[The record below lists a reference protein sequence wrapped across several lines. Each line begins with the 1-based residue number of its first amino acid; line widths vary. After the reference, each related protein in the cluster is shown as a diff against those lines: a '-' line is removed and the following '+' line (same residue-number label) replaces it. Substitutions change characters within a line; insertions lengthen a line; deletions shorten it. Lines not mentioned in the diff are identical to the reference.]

1 MKNIIFKS
9 NRIRVRKLNHSD
21 IPIVTKWWNDGLLMK
36 DMGFINGMGVTESSL
51 ISRFNKQLNDKDSIL
66 ESRMFIITDIKT
78 GKEIGELQYG
88 ELDLK
93 DKKCRIA
100 IKISE
105 IDFQGKGLGE
115 EALLLFIDYLTSEFG
130 LSEIEIDT
138 IHDNIRA
145 YKLYKKLGFE
155 EVERVRD
162 YWTDDQGNKHDIIFM
177 KKVMGTI

>member
-9 NRIRVRKLNHSD
+9 NRIGVRKLDHSD

-78 GKEIGELQYG
+78 GKEIGKLQYG

-100 IKISE
+100 IKIS
-105 IDFQGKGLGE
+105 
-115 EALLLFIDYLTSEFG
+115 
-130 LSEIEIDT
+130 EIDT

-155 EVERVRD
+155 EVERIRD

-177 KKVMGTI
+177 EKVMETT